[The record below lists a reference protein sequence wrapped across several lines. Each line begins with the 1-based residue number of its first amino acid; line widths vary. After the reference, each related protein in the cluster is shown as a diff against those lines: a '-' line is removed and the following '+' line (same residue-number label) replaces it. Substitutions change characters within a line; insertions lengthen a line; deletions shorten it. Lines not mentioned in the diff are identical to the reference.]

1 MPGRRARTRSV
12 IHRRPTVSQPPDFPG
27 SRRLKRVAKNSGGS
41 AYEGAFE
48 AVGAILIA
56 TLLGYWFDEYYETTP
71 NGVLVGAAVGFGAF
85 VLRLFRMGR
94 QLHPEPGADGT
105 ATEAAVETAAS
116 RNREG
121 RAASGESERQAA
133 GREPHDREED
143 ADRVGTGIGLGL
155 SEALRSDGEESD
167 SERKDEDR

>member
-1 MPGRRARTRSV
+1 
-12 IHRRPTVSQPPDFPG
+12 
-27 SRRLKRVAKNSGGS
+27 VAKNSGGS

-71 NGVLVGAAVGFGAF
+71 TGVLVGAAIGFGAF

-94 QLHPEPGADGT
+94 QLHPEPGAD
-105 ATEAAVETAAS
+105 EAAS
-116 RNREG
+116 KR
-121 RAASGESERQAA
+121 
-133 GREPHDREED
+133 
-143 ADRVGTGIGLGL
+143 ADRTTDSDDPARTASDEGQQEQEEVDQVGSGIGLGL
-155 SEALRSDGEESD
+155 SDVLRSD

>member
-1 MPGRRARTRSV
+1 M
-12 IHRRPTVSQPPDFPG
+12 SQPPDFPG

-85 VLRLFRMGR
+85 VLRLFRLGR
-94 QLHPEPGADGT
+94 QFHPETGADGT
-105 ATEAAVETAAS
+105 TAETAA
-116 RNREG
+116 ET
-121 RAASGESERQAA
+121 AAEMAARQAA
-133 GREPHDREED
+133 STASEGDRAPGASERPQREQQEQDEAEQ
-143 ADRVGTGIGLGL
+143 VGTGIGLGL
-155 SEALRSDGEESD
+155 SDALRPDP
-167 SERKDEDR
+167 ERKDDTR